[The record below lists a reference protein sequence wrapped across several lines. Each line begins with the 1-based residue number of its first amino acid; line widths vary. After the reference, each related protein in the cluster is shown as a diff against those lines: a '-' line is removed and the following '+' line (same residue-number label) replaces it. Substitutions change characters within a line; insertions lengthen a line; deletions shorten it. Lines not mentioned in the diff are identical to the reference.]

1 MRVRVDISRRP
12 EIADPEGATIRRAL
26 VDLGFDEVETVRV
39 DRVMHLEISGDD
51 AAEVSARVGEMCRQV
66 LTNPV
71 LEDFEVIIEQ

>member
-51 AAEVSARVGEMCRQV
+51 AAEASARVGEMCRQV

>member
-51 AAEVSARVGEMCRQV
+51 AAGASARVGEMCRQV

>member
-39 DRVMHLEISGDD
+39 DRVMHLEISSDD
-51 AAEVSARVGEMCRQV
+51 AAEAAARVGEMCRQV